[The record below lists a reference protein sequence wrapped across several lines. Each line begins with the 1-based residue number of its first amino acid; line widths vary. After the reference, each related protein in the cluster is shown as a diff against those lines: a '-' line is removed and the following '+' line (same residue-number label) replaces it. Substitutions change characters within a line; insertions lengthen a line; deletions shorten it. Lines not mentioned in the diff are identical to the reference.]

1 MHKPCQN
8 YVNMLN
14 KCTYYDTFS
23 SVFFRNEVYS
33 IEEKIIAWIN
43 GIVHKI
49 SAKRL
54 LISVPFL
61 WMFIFFVCPCLI
73 LIKISFSEPVIAS
86 PPYTELFD
94 WISGQ
99 VLQLR
104 LNLGNYVT
112 LFTNDMYVRGFITSL
127 FIAGASTLCCLLIGF
142 PMAYAIA
149 RSSEK
154 IQKILLMLVVL
165 PFWTSFL
172 IRVYAWIILLSPSG
186 LINSWLMKYGI
197 IDAPLPL
204 MNNSFAAGL
213 GIVYAYL
220 PFMIFPLFSAIEK
233 IDYSLIEAAYDLGST
248 PFTAFFSII
257 VPLSLPGIYAGS
269 ALVFVPAIGE
279 YVIPELLG
287 GAQTL
292 TVGRLVWNEFFGNM
306 SWPAASALAMILLL
320 FVVLP
325 VTFTQ
330 KRKEIE
336 LLTGER

>member
-1 MHKPCQN
+1 M
-8 YVNMLN
+8 Y
-14 KCTYYDTFS
+14 
-23 SVFFRNEVYS
+23 SVA
-33 IEEKIIAWIN
+33 EKIIAWLN
-43 GIVHKI
+43 GIARKI
-49 SAKRL
+49 SPKRL
-54 LISVPFL
+54 LIFIPFL
-61 WMFIFFVCPCLI
+61 WMFVFFVCPCLI
-73 LIKISFSEPVIAS
+73 LVKISFSEPVIAS

-112 LFTNDMYVRGFITSL
+112 LLTNEMYVRGFITSI
-127 FIAGASTLCCLLIGF
+127 FIAGTSTLCCLFIGF

-154 IQKILLMLVVL
+154 MQKILLMLVVL

-186 LINSWLMKYGI
+186 VINSWLMKFGF

-204 MNNSFAAGL
+204 MNNSCTACI
-213 GIVYAYL
+213 GIIYAYL
-220 PFMIFPLFSAIEK
+220 PFMIFPLYGAIEK
-233 IDYSLIEAAYDLGST
+233 IDYSLIEAAYDLGCS
-248 PFTAFFSII
+248 PIKAFFSIV
-257 VPLSLPGIYAGS
+257 VPLAMPGVYAGS

-292 TVGRLVWNEFFGNM
+292 TIGRLVWNEFFGNM
-306 SWPAASALAMILLL
+306 SWPAAAALAIILLL

-330 KRKEIE
+330 RRKEIK
-336 LLTGER
+336 LLSREQ